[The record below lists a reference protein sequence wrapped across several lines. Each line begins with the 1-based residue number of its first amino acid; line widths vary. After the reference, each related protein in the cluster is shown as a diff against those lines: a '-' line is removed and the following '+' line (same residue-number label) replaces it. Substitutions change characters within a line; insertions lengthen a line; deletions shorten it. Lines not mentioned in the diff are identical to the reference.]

1 MFKATIGSRTYG
13 EMKTVRVTIWNEYVQ
28 ERTEPSVAKVYPD
41 GIHTALH
48 RGLEPY
54 GFQIRT
60 ATLDQPE
67 HGLTQETLKNTDVL
81 IWWGHKHHDKVS
93 DDIVERVHGNVLR
106 GMGLIVLHSAH
117 FSKIFKKLM
126 GTSCAIKVRTDNRKE
141 ILWAVNP
148 AHPITEGVGQH
159 FEIEQEEMYGEF
171 FGIPEPDQLVFVSW
185 FEGGEVFRSGCAFI
199 RELGKIFYFRP
210 GHETNPTYYNKDVL
224 KVIANA
230 IKWTASPH
238 GTEPVYGYA
247 EPIHPIC

>member
-1 MFKATIGSRTYG
+1 MFKATIGNRTYG

-28 ERTEPSVAKVYPD
+28 ERTEPSVAKVYPN

-93 DDIVERVHGNVLR
+93 DDIVERVHRNVLQ

-117 FSKIFKKLM
+117 FSKIFRKLM
-126 GTSCAIKVRTDNRKE
+126 GTNCAIKVRTDNRKE
-141 ILWAVNP
+141 ILWAP
-148 AHPITEGVGQH
+148 CP
-159 FEIEQEEMYGEF
+159 
-171 FGIPEPDQLVFVSW
+171 
-185 FEGGEVFRSGCAFI
+185 
-199 RELGKIFYFRP
+199 
-210 GHETNPTYYNKDVL
+210 
-224 KVIANA
+224 
-230 IKWTASPH
+230 PH
-238 GTEPVYGYA
+238 R
-247 EPIHPIC
+247 